1 MVENINGKGQVLDGN
16 VFIFPVDEKLESND
30 LMGFINK
37 NQQLAQSYQENR
49 KMYVG
54 NHDVLHQASRD
65 HGPDNRLVANLPHYI
80 VDTYNGFFLGIPPKI
95 TLDNKGDN
103 DKLQQWND
111 TNSLQDKLNEISKQA
126 DIYGRSLAFV
136 YQDESSQ
143 TKIAYTSPDTA
154 FMIYDNTVARNP
166 LAFVRYW
173 VDSQNILN
181 GMVYYAD
188 EVQSFSGNA
197 FKDREPNPF
206 KMVPAV
212 EFYDNEER
220 QGLFDN
226 VKTLVNALDR
236 VLSQKANQVE
246 YFDNAYLK
254 ILGVNLDQDG
264 DGLPDADLIGNQMI
278 YSPDADATNATVDF
292 ISKPDGDAMQEH
304 IIDRLVSM
312 IYQISMV
319 ANLND
324 EAFAGNSS
332 GVALK
337 YKLLPMQN
345 MAANKERKFT
355 ESLRSL
361 YRIIFSVG
369 TILSEQQSEA
379 WQGLNFQ
386 FKRNL
391 PANLADEAQTA
402 STLMTVTSHETALS
416 TLSCVDDPKAELQ
429 RIQEE
434 KNQQQEQAIKN
445 QTSALDMVKDDDNGN
460 RVLEEESATRTDV
473 DQSESEERR

>member
-1 MVENINGKGQVLDGN
+1 MVENVNGRGQVLDGN
-16 VFIFPVDEKLESND
+16 IFIFPVGEKLESAD
-30 LMGFINK
+30 LNGFVNK
-37 NQQLAQSYQENR
+37 NQALAADYRENC

-54 NHDVLHQASRD
+54 DHYVLHATKRD

-136 YQDESSQ
+136 YQDEEAQ
-143 TKIAYTSPDTA
+143 TKIAFSAPDEA
-154 FMIYDNTVARNP
+154 FMVYDNTVARKP

-173 VDSQNILN
+173 TDNRSTLN
-181 GMVYYAD
+181 GMIYYAD
-188 EVQSFSGNA
+188 EVRSFVGNELT
-197 FKDREPNPF
+197 DSEPNPF
-206 KMVPAV
+206 GMVPAV

-220 QGLFDN
+220 QGVFDN

-236 VLSQKANQVE
+236 VMSQKANQVE

-254 ILGVNLDQDG
+254 ILGVDLDQDG
-264 DGLPDADLIGNQMI
+264 DGKPDADLIGNQMI

-292 ISKPDGDAMQEH
+292 ISKPDGDNMQEH

-337 YKLLPMQN
+337 YKLLPMVN

-355 ESLRSL
+355 EALRSL
-361 YRIIFSVG
+361 YRIVFSVG
-369 TILSEQQSEA
+369 TILNDQQKDA
-379 WQGLNFQ
+379 WQDLNFQ

-402 STLMTVTSHETALS
+402 STLMGITSHETALS
-416 TLSCVDDPKAELQ
+416 TLSFVDDPKTEMQ

-434 KNQQQEQAIKN
+434 QKATMQNALKNSP
-445 QTSALDMVKDDDNGN
+445 SAPDQVKDDDSDG
-460 RVLEEESATRTDV
+460 EE
-473 DQSESEERR
+473 

>member
-1 MVENINGKGQVLDGN
+1 MVENVNGRGQVLDGN
-16 VFIFPVDEKLESND
+16 IFIFPVGEKLESAD
-30 LMGFINK
+30 LNGFVNK
-37 NQQLAQSYQENR
+37 NQALAADYRENY

-54 NHDVLHQASRD
+54 DHYVLHATKRD

-95 TLDNKGDN
+95 TLDNDGDN
-103 DKLQQWND
+103 EKLQQWND

-136 YQDESSQ
+136 YQDENAQ
-143 TKIAYTSPDTA
+143 TKIAFSTPDEA
-154 FMIYDNTVARNP
+154 FMIYDNTVARKP

-173 VDSQNILN
+173 TDNRSTLN
-181 GMVYYAD
+181 GMIYYAD
-188 EVQSFSGNA
+188 EVRSFVGNELT
-197 FKDREPNPF
+197 DSEPNPF
-206 KMVPAV
+206 GMVPAV

-220 QGLFDN
+220 QGVFDN
-226 VKTLVNALDR
+226 VKTLVDALDR
-236 VLSQKANQVE
+236 VMSQKANQVE

-264 DGLPDADLIGNQMI
+264 DGKPDADLIGNQMI

-292 ISKPDGDAMQEH
+292 ISKPDGDNMQEH

-337 YKLLPMQN
+337 YKLLPMVN

-355 ESLRSL
+355 EALRSL
-361 YRIIFSVG
+361 YRIVFSVG
-369 TILSEQQSEA
+369 TILNDQQKDA
-379 WQGLNFQ
+379 WQDLNFQ

-402 STLMTVTSHETALS
+402 STLMGITSHETALS
-416 TLSCVDDPKAELQ
+416 TLSFVDDPKAEMQ

-434 KNQQQEQAIKN
+434 QKATMQNALKNSP
-445 QTSALDMVKDDDNGN
+445 SAPDQVKDDDSDG
-460 RVLEEESATRTDV
+460 EE
-473 DQSESEERR
+473 